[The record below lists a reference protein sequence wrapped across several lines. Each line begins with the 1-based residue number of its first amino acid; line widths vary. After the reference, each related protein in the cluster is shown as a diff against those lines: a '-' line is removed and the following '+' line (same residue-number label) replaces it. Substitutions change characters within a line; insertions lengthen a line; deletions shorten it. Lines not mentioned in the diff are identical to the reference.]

1 MNDFSL
7 GKMPEFIFGHK
18 AEEKCAELIKRY
30 GGTRV
35 LIHHSGEPF
44 VMPLI
49 EKVRGILEDA
59 GMFVMDLGGVVPN
72 PRLDLVY
79 KGIEL
84 CKENRIDFVLAVGGG
99 SVIDSSKG
107 IALGAVYDG
116 DVWDFYLQ
124 KEIPVARLPLGS
136 ISTFAG
142 TGSESTRAS
151 VVTKYEEKLKR
162 SADDIDIIRPDF
174 AIMDPELT
182 FSVPPYQTASGIS
195 DITSHLLENYFSRT
209 KHVDFS
215 DNLTFGA
222 LKTVIKN
229 APLVMKDP
237 CNYDAR
243 AEIMI
248 TAPFAING
256 IIRFGRS
263 GDWSCHLME
272 HEMSA
277 QWDVAH
283 GAGLACITP
292 VWMRY
297 VYESD
302 IPLFAKFGVNVFGL
316 SYDFDDPKATAIE
329 TINRFEAFF
338 KSLGMPSRL
347 RDFKNI
353 REEDLNDEAF
363 HEMARRVPYYRD
375 NGTRIGVVQ
384 PLDENDIV
392 EIYRRS
398 I

>member
-18 AEEKCAELIKRY
+18 AEERCAELIKRY

-44 VMPLI
+44 VRPLI
-49 EKVRGILEDA
+49 DKVRGILE
-59 GMFVMDLGGVVPN
+59 GEGLFCIDLGGVVPN
-72 PRLDLVY
+72 PRLELVY
-79 KGIEL
+79 EGIEL
-84 CKENRIDFVLAVGGG
+84 CRKNQIDAVLAVGGG

-124 KEIPVARLPLGS
+124 KAIPTKRLPLGC

-151 VVTKYEEKLKR
+151 VVTKSDEKLKR

-174 AIMDPELT
+174 AIMNPELT
-182 FSVPPYQTASGIS
+182 FTVPPYQSASGIS

-222 LKTVIKN
+222 LKTVLKN
-229 APLVMKDP
+229 GPLVMQEP
-237 CNYDAR
+237 HNYDAR

-248 TAPFAING
+248 SAPFAING

-263 GDWSCHLME
+263 GDWSCHLIE

-277 QWDVAH
+277 EWDIAH
-283 GAGLACITP
+283 GAGLAVITP

-297 VYESD
+297 VYEED
-302 IPLFAKFGVNVFGL
+302 IPLFAKLGVNVFGL
-316 SYDFDDPKATAIE
+316 SYDFDNPKATAEE
-329 TINRFEAFF
+329 TIRRFENFF
-338 KSLGMPSRL
+338 RSLGMPSR
-347 RDFKNI
+347 I
-353 REEDLNDEAF
+353 REFNVGEVSQETY
-363 HEMARRVPYYRD
+363 HKMARRIPYYRD
-375 NGTRIGVVQ
+375 NGTRIGVIK
-384 PLDENDIV
+384 PLDEQDIV
-392 EIYRRS
+392 KIYQLAY
-398 I
+398 

>member
-243 AEIMI
+243 ANYDYS
-248 TAPFAING
+248 PL
-256 IIRFGRS
+256 
-263 GDWSCHLME
+263 CHQRNYSLRTQRRLVLP
-272 HEMSA
+272 S
-277 QWDVAH
+277 D
-283 GAGLACITP
+283 GA
-292 VWMRY
+292 
-297 VYESD
+297 
-302 IPLFAKFGVNVFGL
+302 
-316 SYDFDDPKATAIE
+316 
-329 TINRFEAFF
+329 
-338 KSLGMPSRL
+338 
-347 RDFKNI
+347 
-353 REEDLNDEAF
+353 
-363 HEMARRVPYYRD
+363 
-375 NGTRIGVVQ
+375 
-384 PLDENDIV
+384 
-392 EIYRRS
+392 
-398 I
+398 

>member
-7 GKMPEFIFGHK
+7 GKMPEFIFGHH
-18 AEEKCAELIKRY
+18 AEDKCAELCKRY
-30 GGTRV
+30 GATRV

-49 EKVRGILEDA
+49 EKTRKTLEDA
-59 GMFVMDLGGVVPN
+59 GLFAMDLGGVVPN
-72 PRLDLVY
+72 PRLEKIY
-79 KGIEL
+79 EGIQI
-84 CKENRIDFVLAVGGG
+84 CRDNQIDCVLAVGGG
-99 SVIDSSKG
+99 SVIDSAKG

-124 KEIPVARLPLGS
+124 KAIPVARLPLGV

-151 VVTKYEEKLKR
+151 VVTKSDEKMKR

-174 AIMDPELT
+174 AIMNPELT

-195 DITSHLLENYFSRT
+195 DIVSHLLENYFSLT

-222 LKTVIKN
+222 LKTMIKN
-229 APLVMKDP
+229 APIVMADP
-237 CNYDAR
+237 HNYDAR

-256 IIRFGRS
+256 IIRFGRQ
-263 GDWSCHLME
+263 GDWSCHLIE

-277 QWDVAH
+277 QWDIAH

-297 VYESD
+297 VYED
-302 IPLFAKFGVNVFGL
+302 NIALFAKLGVNVFNL
-316 SYDFDDPKATAIE
+316 PYDFDNPKATAE
-329 TINRFEAFF
+329 ATIDKFAEFF
-338 KSLGMPSRL
+338 RSLGMPTCL
-347 RDFKNI
+347 RDFHVGP
-353 REEDLNDEAF
+353 LNDEVF

-375 NGTRIGVVQ
+375 NHTTIGVMKK
-384 PLDENDIV
+384 LTEEDIV